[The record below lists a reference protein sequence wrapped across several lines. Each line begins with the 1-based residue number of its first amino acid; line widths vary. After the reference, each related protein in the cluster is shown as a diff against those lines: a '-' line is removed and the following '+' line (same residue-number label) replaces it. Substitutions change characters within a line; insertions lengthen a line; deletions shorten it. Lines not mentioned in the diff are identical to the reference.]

1 MLRRF
6 NKGTPQQMKTILLT
20 ATVSVALAAGGAH
33 AAGDA
38 AAGESKAAPC
48 AACHGADGN
57 STNPDWPKI
66 SGQHP
71 RYVEKQLNDFKA
83 GRRVNALMTGM
94 VAPLSEQ
101 DMADLAAFYAT
112 KATTGGFVSE
122 ARLSLGEKIYRGGN
136 AKTGVPACMSCHGP
150 TGAGDPLAA
159 IPALSGQHAKYTA
172 TQLHAFRD
180 GERSND
186 PKSMMRDVARWMSKQ
201 EIEAVSEYIAG
212 LH

>member
-1 MLRRF
+1 
-6 NKGTPQQMKTILLT
+6 MKTILLT
-20 ATVSVALAAGGAH
+20 ATIGIALAAGNAY

-38 AAGESKAAPC
+38 TAGESKSAAC

-66 SGQHP
+66 AGQHP
-71 RYVEKQLNDFKA
+71 KYTEKQLKEFKA
-83 GRRVNALMTGM
+83 GRRVNALMSGM

-112 KATTGGFVSE
+112 KVTTGGFVSE
-122 ARLSLGEKIYRGGN
+122 AELPLGEKIYRGGN

-150 TGAGDPLAA
+150 TGVGDPLAA
-159 IPALSGQHAKYTA
+159 IPALSGQHAKYIA
-172 TQLHAFRD
+172 TQLYAFRE

-186 PKSMMRDVARWMSKQ
+186 PKSMMRDVARWMTKQ
-201 EIEAVSEYIAG
+201 EIEAVSQYVAG